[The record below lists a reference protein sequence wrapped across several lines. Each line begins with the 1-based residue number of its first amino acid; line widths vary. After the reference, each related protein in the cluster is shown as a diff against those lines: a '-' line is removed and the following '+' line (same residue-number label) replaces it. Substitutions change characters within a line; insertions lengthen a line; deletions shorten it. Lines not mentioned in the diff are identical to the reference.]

1 MSSSSSGYQPRH
13 LLLNE
18 LPISL
23 KAFYSMMLIVLGF
36 GYLFALIQ
44 VYEVHSGRD
53 GNEGISVE
61 DIRIAYNGSQT
72 DTRLEV
78 AIKGPM
84 SRMLSEK
91 QRTDII
97 AWVRDGAD
105 EGEFNEIIAPIIE
118 ARCLAC
124 HGGSNPHVVN
134 LVEFSSVK
142 QLAELDTGVS
152 IGTLVRVSHIHLF
165 GLTFIFGFLGL
176 IFSHAYVKSCPL
188 KTLILVVPFV
198 AILLDV
204 SAWWLTKVS
213 ATFAYVVIIGGG
225 LMALSF
231 AVQWCVS
238 MYQMWFF
245 KCPDGEECVL
255 H

>member
-1 MSSSSSGYQPRH
+1 MSPSQYQPRH
-13 LLLNE
+13 LLFNE
-18 LPISL
+18 LPVSL

-53 GNEGISVE
+53 GNVGISVE
-61 DIRIAYNGSQT
+61 DIRIAYNGSKT

-78 AIKGPM
+78 AVKGPM
-84 SRMLSEK
+84 SRMLSDE

-97 AWVRDGAD
+97 AWVSDGAS
-105 EGEFNEIIAPIIE
+105 EGGFNDTVAPILK

-134 LVEFSSVK
+134 LAEYSSVK
-142 QLAELDTGVS
+142 ELVELDTGVS

-176 IFSHAYVKSCPL
+176 IFSHAYVKRRYL
-188 KTLILVVPFV
+188 KTVVLVIPFI

-204 SAWWLTKVS
+204 SAWWLTKAS
-213 ATFAYVVIIGGG
+213 PGFAYVVIVSGA
-225 LMALSF
+225 LMGVSF

-245 KCPDGEECVL
+245 RCPDGEVCIPR
-255 H
+255 